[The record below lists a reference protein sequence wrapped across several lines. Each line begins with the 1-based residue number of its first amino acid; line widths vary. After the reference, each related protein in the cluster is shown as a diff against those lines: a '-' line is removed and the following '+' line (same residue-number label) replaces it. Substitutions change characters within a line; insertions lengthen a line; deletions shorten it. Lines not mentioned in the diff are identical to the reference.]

1 MKGESAGPMAGH
13 CESRGMFSV
22 GDESDSKRIPARREN
37 MDGRYKDAEETN
49 QALVDEINRLLDAI
63 ALHRR
68 EHTGGPYC
76 ARDRKLYAAI
86 GFTPPAPNSRQSCE
100 PAAKP
105 RAK

>member
-1 MKGESAGPMAGH
+1 MKSNSKECEDIDQAGL
-13 CESRGMFSV
+13 V
-22 GDESDSKRIPARREN
+22 
-37 MDGRYKDAEETN
+37 AE
-49 QALVDEINRLLDAI
+49 VNRLLDAI

-86 GFTPPAPNSRQSCE
+86 GFTSPAPVLSQSCG
-100 PAAKP
+100 PVANKP

>member
-1 MKGESAGPMAGH
+1 MAGYFK
-13 CESRGMFSV
+13 EADDVDR
-22 GDESDSKRIPARREN
+22 AN
-37 MDGRYKDAEETN
+37 
-49 QALVDEINRLLDAI
+49 LVAEINRLLDAI

-86 GFTPPAPNSRQSCE
+86 GFTSPAPGICQSCE
-100 PAAKP
+100 PVANKP

>member
-1 MKGESAGPMAGH
+1 MKSNSKECEDIDQAGL
-13 CESRGMFSV
+13 V
-22 GDESDSKRIPARREN
+22 
-37 MDGRYKDAEETN
+37 AE
-49 QALVDEINRLLDAI
+49 VNRLLDAI

-86 GFTPPAPNSRQSCE
+86 GFTSPAPVGSQSCE
-100 PAAKP
+100 VFASKP

>member
-1 MKGESAGPMAGH
+1 MKSNSKE
-13 CESRGMFSV
+13 CEDV
-22 GDESDSKRIPARREN
+22 DQADLI
-37 MDGRYKDAEETN
+37 AE
-49 QALVDEINRLLDAI
+49 VNRLLDAI

-86 GFTPPAPNSRQSCE
+86 GFTSPAPVSSQSCE
-100 PAAKP
+100 VVANKP